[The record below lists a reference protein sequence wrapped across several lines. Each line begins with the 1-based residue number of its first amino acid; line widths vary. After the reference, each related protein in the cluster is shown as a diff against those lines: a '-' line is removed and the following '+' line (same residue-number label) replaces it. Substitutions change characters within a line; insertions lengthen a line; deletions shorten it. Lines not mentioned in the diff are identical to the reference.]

1 MSTDNGTTHMQLVE
15 DERPNAPDAM
25 EESDALKLERYD
37 LIGENM
43 QLEMGGVLARSQRR
57 CNRHSKEIRDG
68 YRRHLRSRV
77 ASRAPQGPVERWP
90 TRGRSAY
97 GRSIVPI
104 QPMTA

>member
-43 QLEMGGVLARSQRR
+43 QLKWAAFSREVSDVVTAIRKKYAMGTEDTFDL
-57 CNRHSKEIRDG
+57 
-68 YRRHLRSRV
+68 
-77 ASRAPQGPVERWP
+77 ASRRVRRKAP
-90 TRGRSAY
+90 
-97 GRSIVPI
+97 
-104 QPMTA
+104 